1 MTSDLMKKSFGSQ
14 FIVCLAE
21 DWGRLPSSSQ
31 HIMRAFSRKYS
42 ILWVDSLGLRTP
54 SIRKKDLKRM
64 FQKLKR
70 FLAGIKEKEPNIY
83 VYSPLVLPYFKN
95 RLARKLNQFVLTLG
109 LKFFLARKKAK
120 RIILWAACPTA
131 EGLVGR
137 LGEEKSIY
145 YCADEYSEFT
155 GYSKKLVK
163 KLEEDLL
170 RKVDLVLVVSDK
182 LYQTKKKLNPNIFLI
197 PHGVEFEHF
206 SKYNLTSVE
215 LPPDIKDV
223 RKPVIGYYGLIRDWI
238 DFELLQKISERKDW
252 SLVLIG
258 PVNTDINSIKG
269 IENVHF
275 LGPKDYGD
283 LPLYLKGFDVCII
296 PYKLLEVTINARPL
310 KLFEYLASGKP
321 VVSTPLPSVLP
332 YKGAVRIGTTSEEFI
347 EQIEKSLQEKD
358 ESLKKKRVD
367 SAREN
372 SWENLVVKN
381 LKNLLLD

>member
-1 MTSDLMKKSFGSQ
+1 MILDSTKNTSSSQ

-31 HIMRAFSRKYS
+31 HIMRTLSRQYS

-54 SIRKKDLKRM
+54 SIGKNDLKRM
-64 FQKLKR
+64 LQKLKR
-70 FLAGIKEKEPNIY
+70 FLSGIKLKEPNIF

-95 RLARKLNQFVLTLG
+95 RLARKLNQFILTFG
-109 LKFFLARKKAK
+109 LKRFLARKKAL
-120 RIILWAACPTA
+120 RIILWAACPAA

-155 GYSKKLVK
+155 GYSKTLVK

-170 RKVDLVLVVSDK
+170 RKVDLILVVSDK
-182 LYQTKKKLNPNIFLI
+182 LYRTKKKLNPNIFLI

-215 LPPDIKDV
+215 LPSDIKDIG
-223 RKPVIGYYGLIRDWI
+223 KPVIGYYGLIRDWI
-238 DFELLQKISERKDW
+238 DFELLQKISEKKDW

-258 PVNTDINSIKG
+258 PVNTDINSIQGK
-269 IENVHF
+269 ENVHF

-283 LPLYLKGFDVCII
+283 LPLYLRGFDVCII

-332 YKGAVRIGTTSEEFI
+332 YKGAVRIGATCEEFV

-367 SAREN
+367 LAREN
-372 SWENLVVKN
+372 SWENLVEKN
-381 LKNLLLD
+381 LKNFLLG